1 MSPIVEK
8 HIIKNGTTNNGKVEQ
23 NGEAGGKNGA
33 ATNGQ
38 NGDLDLTEKLL
49 DEEGEEWTSEIP
61 PPPDGGWGWVV
72 VFASFM
78 IHVIG
83 NFSFI
88 ILGKNHYRNFFLKTF
103 IMFSNFLSR
112 FLIFFFY
119 RIVL

>member
-8 HIIKNGTTNNGKVEQ
+8 PIIKNGTTNNGKVEE
-23 NGEAGGKNGA
+23 NGVKNGA
-33 ATNGQ
+33 ASNGQ

-49 DEEGEEWTSEIP
+49 DGEGEEWTSEIP

-83 NFSFI
+83 NFYYF
-88 ILGKNHYRNFFLKTF
+88 GQ
-103 IMFSNFLSR
+103 
-112 FLIFFFY
+112 
-119 RIVL
+119 